1 MTGMKNGMLI
11 WNGLLTLVAGFFLIT
26 HFTSKSKKVNK
37 QGITDSRSFAD
48 SNHFRIA
55 YFEMDSVAAN
65 YDKVKEVKSELAK
78 KENEITAELDRLN
91 KNLQD
96 RYIYFQNQAQ
106 AGTLSETDSEKAS
119 RELEK
124 MNEDMKAR
132 KAKLDQEYFELRT
145 RKETD
150 IKIKIEEFC
159 KEFNQDKKYNYIISY
174 EQGLFFY
181 KDTAYNITKELVQ
194 GLNDQH
200 RTGKKN

>member
-1 MTGMKNGMLI
+1 MKNGMLI

-26 HFTSKSKKVNK
+26 HFTSKSKSSDKPGSTSGK
-37 QGITDSRSFAD
+37 TFAD

-65 YDKVKEVKSELAK
+65 YDKVKEVKAELTK
-78 KENEITAELDRLN
+78 KENEITAEIERMN

-96 RYIYFQNQAQ
+96 RYMYFQNQAQ
-106 AGTLSETDSEKAS
+106 AGTLSEADSEKAAQ
-119 RELEK
+119 ELKRMDEELK
-124 MNEDMKAR
+124 TR
-132 KAKLDQEYFELRT
+132 KAKLDQDYFDLRT

-150 IKIKIEEFC
+150 IKVKIEDFC

-181 KDTAYNITKELVQ
+181 KDTAYNITKELIQ
-194 GLNDQH
+194 GLNERH
-200 RTGKKN
+200 RAEKKN